1 MPGDR
6 DMAKKI
12 PVTYVELR
20 ELARHGD
27 AVERLNL
34 AARTDVKPE
43 ILYFLADDPDR
54 GVRREIAINDAT
66 PRQVDLKLARDAD
79 EEVRSGQAGKIAR
92 LAPGLTA
99 DEQDTIRRMTH
110 EALVILA
117 RDEASRV
124 RRILSAALKD
134 VADAPPDVIGRL
146 ARDVEL
152 VVAGPVLEFSPV
164 LSDEDLLDIIASDPV
179 HGSLTAISRRH
190 GVPESVAVAI
200 SDTDDAESIAA
211 LLANPSA
218 QIREETLHSII
229 GRAVDEESWHA
240 PLVNRPKLPAEAA
253 QRLARF
259 VARSLLQTLTDRK
272 DLDAETALAVAAEV
286 RKRLDEE
293 HASDQLGEAM
303 AKLKG
308 ESPLDAARRLL
319 DEGKL
324 DQAAVAQTLEEG
336 GGEMVKAALA
346 VLAGLPLKVIEKT
359 VQTNSAKGLVAVAWK
374 AGLPM
379 RLAERLQGK
388 LAKIPPR
395 NVMLARGGTDYPL
408 SDEELEWQLD
418 FIKDLS

>member
-1 MPGDR
+1 
-6 DMAKKI
+6 MAKNN
-12 PVTYVELR
+12 PLTYEESKR
-20 ELARHGD
+20 RARHGD
-27 AVERLNL
+27 AAERNSL

-43 ILYFLADDPDR
+43 ILYYLADDPEPE
-54 GVRREIAINDAT
+54 VRREIAVNEAT
-66 PRQVDLKLARDAD
+66 PRRVDLKLARDSD
-79 EEVRSGQAGKIAR
+79 VDVRSGLAAKIAR

-110 EALVILA
+110 QALVILA
-117 RDEASRV
+117 RDEAARV
-124 RRILSAALKD
+124 RRILAEALKD

-164 LSDEDLLDIIASDPV
+164 LTDEDLLEIIAGDPV
-179 HGSLTAISRRH
+179 HGALCAISRRA
-190 GVPESVAVAI
+190 GVAGPVAAAL
-200 SDTDDAESIAA
+200 SDTDDAEAITA

-218 QIREETLHSII
+218 QIREETLDGII
-229 GRAVDEESWHA
+229 DRAVDVDSWHS

-253 QRLARF
+253 IRLARF
-259 VARSLLQTLTDRK
+259 VARSLLDTLTERK
-272 DLDAETALAVAAEV
+272 DLDSETARAVAAVV

-293 HASDQLGEAM
+293 HASEHAAQSVAM
-303 AKLKG
+303 LDG
-308 ESPLDAARRLL
+308 ESPLDAARRLQG
-319 DEGKL
+319 EGKL
-324 DQAAVAQTLEEG
+324 DQAAVAQTLEDG
-336 GGEMVKAALA
+336 DGEMAMAALA

-359 VQTNSAKGLVAVAWK
+359 VQTKSAKGLVAVAWK